1 METKTG
7 LDAQHAILFAM
18 LGAIQFGSKQL
29 LEFLPNVELVSTL
42 TMVYTLVYRRQALIP
57 IYVFVLMEGVLWGF
71 GTWWIPYLYLWTVLW
86 GVTMLLPRRRTSRN
100 SSSP

>member
-42 TMVYTLVYRRQALIP
+42 TMVYTLVYPWA
-57 IYVFVLMEGVLWGF
+57 
-71 GTWWIPYLYLWTVLW
+71 
-86 GVTMLLPRRRTSRN
+86 RTAMP
-100 SSSP
+100 SSKRAV